1 MQPNKS
7 IFKKKKRGGGCLS
20 DLFKGQ
26 AIMGESVAPGRAGQS
41 VTMSAEVESK
51 WAEGSGR
58 EDEEVRLRS
67 N

>member
-1 MQPNKS
+1 
-7 IFKKKKRGGGCLS
+7 
-20 DLFKGQ
+20 
-26 AIMGESVAPGRAGQS
+26 MGESVAPGRAGRS
-41 VTMSAEVESK
+41 VTMSVEVESK